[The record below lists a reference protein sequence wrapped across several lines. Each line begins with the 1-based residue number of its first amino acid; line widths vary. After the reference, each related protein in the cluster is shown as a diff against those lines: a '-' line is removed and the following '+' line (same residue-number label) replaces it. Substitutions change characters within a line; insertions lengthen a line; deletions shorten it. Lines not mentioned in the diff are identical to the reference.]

1 MDVFSKRLKMER
13 QRAGLKQ
20 TDLAEAL
27 HTTGAAISTYENGRE
42 PDYDVLVAIAG
53 MLGVSTDYLLGI
65 SSTRH
70 HESDPMTDV
79 ISDCAAALESSKMPA
94 VSVDDLQALFEQL
107 RIYAAGRQTAGARPA
122 MLVRQIVLGLTG
134 LLFGL
139 CHDSPST
146 VITEGNNLL
155 SSILD
160 ISNITADFLN
170 SGKDAPT

>member
-94 VSVDDLQALFEQL
+94 VSVDDLQSLFEQL
-107 RIYAAGRQTAGARPA
+107 RSYAAGPHPAGDRPA
-122 MLVRQIVLGLTG
+122 LLARQLITGMADLLQALGSDSASAVLDAGNA
-134 LLFGL
+134 LL
-139 CHDSPST
+139 ST
-146 VITEGNNLL
+146 VL
-155 SSILD
+155 SVSG
-160 ISNITADFLN
+160 ITAAYLN
-170 SGKDAPT
+170 DRKDMSP